1 MNLRIYQIALIIAL
15 LLCLLPM
22 PYGYFVFVRFF
33 AFVLFAVMA
42 AFYGLSERVHFAVIC
57 GALSLLFQPFIK
69 IALGR
74 EMWNIVDVLVAGL
87 LVFFMYIDYK
97 YKE

>member
-42 AFYGLSERVHFAVIC
+42 VIYGLSERVHFAVIC

-74 EMWNIVDVLVAGL
+74 ELWNIVDVVVAAL
-87 LVFFMYIDYK
+87 LVFFIVIERK
-97 YKE
+97 YKQ